1 MESPQPASIVELMKN
16 SIKDECKKILEKY
29 LEERKYNK
37 DKVLKWK
44 EMILE
49 DLEQYL
55 KNKYPGYGF
64 IISIFISEP
73 IAFRS
78 HAYSIYRSDSDGGFL
93 QSFFGDIYSEIR
105 ISFCKLYSS
114 IGLTNNKYC
123 DIFSENMIKANEL
136 ISNIL
141 NNKTYDEKTATD
153 DIENICKGFNNYLW
167 EKIKTNRPCFMNVG
181 YIFEKPLKDLKY
193 FYKSININY
202 IPFMFSYTNESL
214 YCLFVSFALDN

>member
-1 MESPQPASIVELMKN
+1 MEPPQSASIVELMKN

-105 ISFCKLYSS
+105 IFFSKLYSP
-114 IGLTNNKYC
+114 IGLTYNKYC
-123 DIFSENMIKANEL
+123 DIFS
-136 ISNIL
+136 
-141 NNKTYDEKTATD
+141 
-153 DIENICKGFNNYLW
+153 
-167 EKIKTNRPCFMNVG
+167 P
-181 YIFEKPLKDLKY
+181 
-193 FYKSININY
+193 
-202 IPFMFSYTNESL
+202 IPNPQSPIPNPQSPIPMFFT
-214 YCLFVSFALDN
+214 